1 MTGCA
6 TVRVLLVEPDS
17 AAAQLMC
24 QAMNLREASFEI
36 RHVTTLAEALQQLQA
51 EPADVAL
58 VELNLSDVQGLGT
71 LYALLKECPTLPIVV
86 LTTMEVED
94 LAITAIQER
103 AQDYLIKDSV
113 NYAAVSRSIRYAIER
128 KRIECEL
135 NSARQ
140 TAQAASAAKSEFLA
154 HMSHELRSPLATILG
169 YADNLLEPQ
178 LTRMEIQ
185 SAVETI
191 RRNGLHL
198 MEIVNDILDISKV
211 ETPRFEVERIVCSP
225 AQLVADVAAML
236 DVRARAKGL
245 ELAVDWAPGVPATI
259 LSDPGRL
266 KQILV
271 NLVSNAIKFTKQ
283 GRVRI
288 GVRLIEGEPAASA
301 SKLEIEVRDTGVGI
315 APDKQRTLFEAY
327 RPSEAWTA
335 RQFGGTGL
343 GLPVSRQLARRLG
356 GDITVA
362 SIEGAGTRFAVSVE
376 TGPARWRAA
385 AGHLSA
391 ARHHAAPRR
400 GSAGSV
406 VQRGVHPAGR
416 RWPRQPAP
424 HLAHPPQSRR
434 VDRDRR

>member
-1 MTGCA
+1 M
-6 TVRVLLVEPDS
+6 
-17 AAAQLMC
+17 
-24 QAMNLREASFEI
+24 
-36 RHVTTLAEALQQLQA
+36 AEALQQLQA

-58 VELNLSDVQGLGT
+58 VELNLSDEQGLGT
-71 LYALLKECPTLPIVV
+71 LYALLKDHPTLPIVV
-86 LTTMEVED
+86 LTTIEVED

-103 AQDYLIKDSV
+103 AQDYLIKDAV

-225 AQLVADVAAML
+225 AQIVADVAAML

-245 ELAVDWAPGVPATI
+245 ELAVDWAARRAGDDPQRSRPPQADSRQPGQQRDQVHEAGTGADRRAI
-259 LSDPGRL
+259 GRRRAGRPCYEAG
-266 KQILV
+266 
-271 NLVSNAIKFTKQ
+271 NSKFVIRGWESRQTNN
-283 GRVRI
+283 GRCSRRI
-288 GVRLIEGEPAASA
+288 GRPKPGPRGSSAAPGSA
-301 SKLEIEVRDTGVGI
+301 C
-315 APDKQRTLFEAY
+315 
-327 RPSEAWTA
+327 PSAGSL
-335 RQFGGTGL
+335 R
-343 GLPVSRQLARRLG
+343 
-356 GDITVA
+356 GD
-362 SIEGAGTRFAVSVE
+362 SGAIS
-376 TGPARWRAA
+376 RWRASTA
-385 AGHLSA
+385 LGPALPSRSRQDRSMACRGRRRILRT
-391 ARHHAAPRR
+391 ARRRARR
-400 GSAGSV
+400 GSPRRVGA
-406 VQRGVHPAGR
+406 AGR
-416 RWPRQPAP
+416 SSCWPKMAP
-424 HLAHPPQSRR
+424 TIN
-434 VDRDRR
+434 D